1 VNPRR
6 QGSAEPAADEV
17 EAYTNLEVRW
27 REERR
32 LSITATIAGCE
43 DKWHWLVEQ
52 VEADYDD
59 TIDDW
64 RNELDSRSIIQRAI
78 DDLPKDL
85 ARRLSERVQ
94 PWDERFRAATRPV
107 QRSYWTGG

>member
-1 VNPRR
+1 M
-6 QGSAEPAADEV
+6 
-17 EAYTNLEVRW
+17 
-27 REERR
+27 
-32 LSITATIAGCE
+32 TATIAGCE

-78 DDLPKDL
+78 DDPPKDL

-107 QRSYWTGG
+107 QRSYWTGGWWADRVPVNLGPILTKDLAPYL